1 MAEAVPIG
9 IGKVHLDCDRAISYF
24 IFYVFCRKS
33 HSWLVKRPTNLN
45 SIILQLCFEG
55 QAAILAQTLAYF
67 FLLFFFF
74 FFFGG
79 GGGGGEDGV
88 GGMGFAIL

>member
-1 MAEAVPIG
+1 M
-9 IGKVHLDCDRAISYF
+9 HLDCDRAISYF
-24 IFYVFCRKS
+24 IFHAFCRKS
-33 HSWLVKRPTNLN
+33 QFWLVKRPTNLN

-67 FLLFFFF
+67 FLLLFFFL
-74 FFFGG
+74 GG
-79 GGGGGEDGV
+79 GVEVGMGRGW